1 MGINMKWETTTKHQ
15 TNIEIDGRLFNIV
28 CESDPMMGFSLV
40 IDGEYICDLEELPTH
55 DDLLGY
61 IDDQITLNDM
71 ANEVYQRRIS

>member
-1 MGINMKWETTTKHQ
+1 MKWATTTKYQ
-15 TNIEIDGRLFNIV
+15 TSVEVDGRDFYIV

-40 IDGEYICDLEELPTH
+40 IDGEYICDLEELPTYNE
-55 DDLLGY
+55 LLGY